1 MPNGP
6 TSGTGGYLSSNYH
19 ISFTP
24 GSLTIN
30 PRPITITANA
40 QSKFYGTALSLGTSA
55 FTVTGSMANSEV
67 VTSVTLTSLSGKA
80 ASTTAPVGTYT
91 GELVPNN
98 PSGGTGG
105 YQSSNYQIT
114 FLSGTLTVIS
124 WSRAT
129 MNLQDMVDHAHLD
142 PGIQSSLDD
151 QLQAAAAS
159 FAAGDTTA
167 GVNQLQAFINHVS
180 AQSDHHTDHHI
191 DDALADAWIMSAQQI
206 IDAVG

>member
-1 MPNGP
+1 
-6 TSGTGGYLSSNYH
+6 
-19 ISFTP
+19 
-24 GSLTIN
+24 
-30 PRPITITANA
+30 
-40 QSKFYGTALSLGTSA
+40 
-55 FTVTGSMANSEV
+55 MANSEV
-67 VTSVTLTSLSGKA
+67 VTSVTLTSLTGLA
-80 ASTTAPVGTYT
+80 ANTTAPVGTYT
-91 GELVPNN
+91 GEIVPNN

-105 YQSSNYQIT
+105 YLSSNYQIN

-124 WSRAT
+124 WSHAT

-180 AQSDHHTDHHI
+180 AQSGHHI
-191 DDALADAWIMSAQQI
+191 DDGLADAFIMSAQQI